1 MAKTRGRPSQASQH
15 TDTITTVVPLV
26 TGAQTPAAPTNEL
39 AKAIGKEIQLFPDP
53 PLPISLRR
61 ELPTTTEVEQLDCLV
76 QRAELR
82 SLSDAFIALGKCQ
95 ALINLLDSDEHPL
108 TVLQEAISAQLSI
121 AIPVVQEAMRALIVS
136 GTYGPTISKT
146 LQVIRLPNW
155 YKR

>member
-121 AIPVVQEAMRALIVS
+121 GKYIPHETLPSFRPQSLDALCIC
-136 GTYGPTISKT
+136 
-146 LQVIRLPNW
+146 
-155 YKR
+155 